1 MSKREL
7 GEKNKTMA
15 ELDVRKPLPAITNE
29 AKAFWDAAAQQQL
42 SIQRCQDCRAWVWTP
57 RPSCNECGSQK
68 VEWTPMS
75 GKGEIYS
82 FTVIRQVVGRA
93 ASKAFEPDIPYVI
106 AWVDLD
112 EGPRLITNIV
122 GCPVEDVKL
131 GMKVAVQF
139 DKASEKIWLPKFKP
153 VA

>member
-1 MSKREL
+1 
-7 GEKNKTMA
+7 
-15 ELDVRKPLPAITNE
+15 
-29 AKAFWDAAAQQQL
+29 
-42 SIQRCQDCRAWVWTP
+42 
-57 RPSCNECGSQK
+57 
-68 VEWTPMS
+68 MS
-75 GKGEIYS
+75 GTGEVYS

-112 EGPRLITNIV
+112 EGPRLITNVV

-131 GMKVAVQF
+131 GMKVTVQF

-153 VA
+153 AS